1 MLSNN
6 LKRHE
11 QTHGDILSMTDDEV
25 RKELR
30 TQHAVQKQREER
42 RQKVIEIAQEEG
54 IPIQHYYNKLFPLEA
69 STDHDLY
76 TDEKYLQRT
85 VEERLIKKNEIYNQ
99 KLKIGEKINTL
110 LLERVIAERSLK
122 KDDKEA
128 LVLYRKQVPR
138 LDIQD
143 VQLRIWQQQLLDIIK
158 VSSVRE
164 VIWVKGVKG
173 NEGKTWFQK
182 YVQSVFGSDRVA
194 ELDLKSKTANI
205 LHPLRKFPLYT
216 IDIFFF
222 NDARA
227 INYES
232 CCYTALEDIKDGKG
246 MASKFNSEVIH
257 FKTPNVV
264 VVFSNT
270 DPDMKQLSKD
280 RWKIYNITKDGL
292 KSYEDRLWK
301 LMHTRRDCQSD
312 FGRKNE
318 CKESDY
324 E

>member
-1 MLSNN
+1 MEGAAERKNGNKTVHCTICNKQIRSDNM
-6 LKRHE
+6 KRHMR
-11 QTHGDILSMTDDEV
+11 THKDILSMTDDEV

-42 RQKVIEIAQEEG
+42 QQKVIEIAQEEG
-54 IPIQHYYNKLFPLEA
+54 IPINKLFPLEA
-69 STDHDLY
+69 STDLY

-85 VEERLIKKNEIYNQ
+85 VEERLIKNNEIYNQ

-110 LLERVIAERSLK
+110 LLERVIAERSLE
-122 KDDKEA
+122 KDDKDA
-128 LVLYRKQVPR
+128 LGLYIKQVPR

-205 LHPLRKFPLYT
+205 LHALRKFPLYT
-216 IDIFFF
+216 VGKSGMDEDYI
-222 NDARA
+222 
-227 INYES
+227 S
-232 CCYTALEDIKDGKG
+232 C
-246 MASKFNSEVIH
+246 
-257 FKTPNVV
+257 KT
-264 VVFSNT
+264 
-270 DPDMKQLSKD
+270 
-280 RWKIYNITKDGL
+280 
-292 KSYEDRLWK
+292 
-301 LMHTRRDCQSD
+301 H
-312 FGRKNE
+312 
-318 CKESDY
+318 
-324 E
+324 